1 MPKPVADFAPALEQA
16 FRAEVSAV
24 FLPKVST
31 AVLIVTVLLV
41 SAWVLH
47 RFFKKRGLGV
57 GKNIVLVFAILFV
70 AMAAFQYGV
79 LTNARAV
86 RRAAL
91 AEIPAK
97 AKEADGLVQRLLADS
112 TGTAVATES
121 GTYLALA
128 GEQVFLP
135 KAVAEALQKEL
146 VAKNL
151 RLP

>member
-1 MPKPVADFAPALEQA
+1 MPNPAADFAPLLEQA
-16 FRAEVSAV
+16 FRADASAV
-24 FLPKVST
+24 FMPKVIT

-41 SAWVLH
+41 PAWLLH

-57 GKNIVLVFAILFV
+57 PRIIVLLCAIFYV
-70 AMAAFQYGV
+70 AVAAIQYGV
-79 LTNARAV
+79 IADARAV
-86 RRAAL
+86 RSAAL
-91 AEIPAK
+91 AESPAR
-97 AKEADGLVQRLLADS
+97 AREADALVQRLLADS

-135 KAVAEALQKEL
+135 KPVAEALQKEL
-146 VAKNL
+146 VAKSL